1 MIGVLQGR
9 LTYSGKKLQCFPEDP
24 FREFSIA
31 AKLKYNFIEFFAERN
46 INKKNPIWKTEG
58 IKKYI
63 KFARINDIK
72 IYSFCDDYF
81 INHPLSKRK
90 TLGVLNTSKVVL

>member
-46 INKKNPIWKTEG
+46 INKNNPIW
-58 IKKYI
+58 
-63 KFARINDIK
+63 
-72 IYSFCDDYF
+72 
-81 INHPLSKRK
+81 
-90 TLGVLNTSKVVL
+90 